1 MKKYIIYFLQIR
13 TDYDY
18 TALMAA
24 ARNGHENIVKTL
36 VENGAEVD
44 RKDNE
49 GMSAIILAAQYGHYE
64 IVKFLIPRVANIND
78 KATVVTV
85 KKGKAVEGL
94 GTL

>member
-1 MKKYIIYFLQIR
+1 MKKKNNIQLR

-36 VENGAEVD
+36 VENGAKVD
-44 RKDNE
+44 LKDNE
-49 GMSAIILAAQYGHYE
+49 GMTANIMAAQYGHYE

>member
-1 MKKYIIYFLQIR
+1 MEIR

-24 ARNGHENIVKTL
+24 ARKGHENIVKTL
-36 VENGAEVD
+36 VEKGAEVD
-44 RKDNE
+44 VKDNE
-49 GMSAIILAAQYGHYE
+49 GMTAIIMAAQYGRYE
-64 IVKFLIPRVANIND
+64 IVKFLIPRIANIND